1 MNGIIEKLWTAI
13 LTGAV
18 DTDWKVRR
26 GTKCKRTE
34 TGESAPCPP
43 SRSDEV
49 SATYRAPAGSA
60 SLALFGRP
68 ALSGRTPSQIRF
80 TTHLDRRAV
89 TLYDGAWPRPGAAA
103 PDGIVSAGDHLLVQG
118 ERTTRHFELV
128 ALPVGTAGEGLV
140 IVVNEVAFHPTSP
153 YHGLTFRWTGA
164 HWEFHGS
171 LAQCA
176 QGMAMQALLQQVQ
189 GRYTDTLDQS
199 LPTPE

>member
-18 DTDWKVRR
+18 DTGWKVRR
-26 GTKCKRTE
+26 GTRCRRRDTD
-34 TGESAPCPP
+34 ESVPCTP

-118 ERTTRHFELV
+118 ERTTQHFELV
-128 ALPVGTAGEGLV
+128 ARPAGATGEIPT
-140 IVVNEVAFHPTSP
+140 IVVNELAFHPTSP

-171 LAQCA
+171 LAHRA
-176 QGMAMQALLQQVQ
+176 HGMAMQVLLQQVQ
-189 GRYTDTLDQS
+189 ARYTDTLDQS